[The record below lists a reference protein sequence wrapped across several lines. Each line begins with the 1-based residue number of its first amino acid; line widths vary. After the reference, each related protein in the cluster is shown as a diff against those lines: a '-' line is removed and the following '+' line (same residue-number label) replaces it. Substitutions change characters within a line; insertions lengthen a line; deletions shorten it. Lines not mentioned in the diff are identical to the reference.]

1 MTSILKAQ
9 PEDISLLAR
18 LGSTTFIESHGNSAA
33 KKDIDQFVNE
43 NFTEQAFKEE
53 LQDPNNIYYIIYH
66 DNQPAGYS
74 KIIYNFPYLHIQTE
88 NVTKLARIYL
98 LKDFYGLQ
106 LGRDLLQFNIKL
118 SKQNNQMGMWL
129 FAWIENHRALN
140 FYKKSGF
147 EIIGNYDYKISENH
161 TNPNYQMLVRW

>member
-18 LGSTTFIESHGNSAA
+18 LGCTTFIESHGNSAT

-74 KIIYNFPYLHIQTE
+74 KIIYNSPYLHIQTK

-106 LGRDLLQFNIKL
+106 LGRDLLQFNIEL

-147 EIIGNYDYKISENH
+147 EIIGTYDFKISENH